1 MKPAEL
7 LGIDWGTT
15 QFVAKLTGI
24 DLKEEELQRGREA
37 ITAILENQADRD
49 PSTSE
54 LQDESSREFK
64 SSMQAA
70 EKIDIHAAVAANDVE
85 RVKLYLDQGGDVNLI
100 DPSSGSTPLHTAA
113 FFGKADAGAVL
124 IDNGAKLDARNNDGQ
139 SPVELLYANWELTN
153 FIASMMT
160 YRLTK
165 KISKKDV
172 SRSQQPLLKKRDV
185 PSI

>member
-1 MKPAEL
+1 MLHAAIFYGKVNAAALIEAQADQSLLNNDGLKPAEL

-54 LQDESSREFK
+54 QQDESSRRFK

-85 RVKLYLDQGGDVNLI
+85 RVKLYPIKEVM
-100 DPSSGSTPLHTAA
+100 ST
-113 FFGKADAGAVL
+113 
-124 IDNGAKLDARNNDGQ
+124 
-139 SPVELLYANWELTN
+139 
-153 FIASMMT
+153 
-160 YRLTK
+160 
-165 KISKKDV
+165 
-172 SRSQQPLLKKRDV
+172 
-185 PSI
+185 